1 MNVKRTPA
9 CWDPHSQGSLA
20 AAASSPAH
28 SGPPVTGRSSLTT
41 LLGTGRPRPAR
52 RRRPPGRLGTL
63 PWEKTSISCSLSLG
77 PHASSATII
86 MNHTR
91 NVRQLGERL
100 RGPPALPP
108 VPSQPENVQGAEGW
122 GLNCRQQHQ
131 LIAQP
136 MSGFLMC
143 NVLANTLTTA
153 HGAWT
158 WEGGLLSS
166 RLAGGPTVAWPR
178 LPAADTPWCGRISL
192 LSPPGAQIFS
202 TWNILASIPRGIAP
216 RLPFPL

>member
-20 AAASSPAH
+20 AAASSPMH
-28 SGPPVTGRSSLTT
+28 SGPPITGRSSLTT

-122 GLNCRQQHQ
+122 GW
-131 LIAQP
+131 
-136 MSGFLMC
+136 
-143 NVLANTLTTA
+143 
-153 HGAWT
+153 GAELQAAT
-158 WEGGLLSS
+158 PTRRPADVKLSH
-166 RLAGGPTVAWPR
+166 V
-178 LPAADTPWCGRISL
+178 
-192 LSPPGAQIFS
+192 
-202 TWNILASIPRGIAP
+202 
-216 RLPFPL
+216 